1 MRYPF
6 TQQIVEINYNALP
19 AGFDYLVFVNGLF
32 KDMNNQQLDMIHA
45 AMGIAGEAGE
55 ILELVKKNFAYG
67 KVIDMEVLAKEL
79 GDLLFYFTAMCAV
92 VGIDPEAV
100 AEINRRKLSARYES
114 GKYSDEQ
121 AINRVDTKK

>member
-6 TQQIVEINYNALP
+6 TKQIVEINSNGLP

-45 AMGIAGEAGE
+45 AMGISGEAGE

-67 KVIDMEVLAKEL
+67 KVIDVETLAKEL
-79 GDLLFYFTAMCAV
+79 GTCCSISRPCVLLL
-92 VGIDPEAV
+92 GLIQ
-100 AEINRRKLSARYES
+100 KLLL
-114 GKYSDEQ
+114 K
-121 AINRVDTKK
+121 